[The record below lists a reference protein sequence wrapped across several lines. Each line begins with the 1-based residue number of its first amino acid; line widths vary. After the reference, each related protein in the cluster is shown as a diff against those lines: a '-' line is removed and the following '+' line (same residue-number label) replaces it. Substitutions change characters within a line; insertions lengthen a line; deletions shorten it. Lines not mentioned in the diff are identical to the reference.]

1 MSNRWVATLA
11 LSLVG
16 CGAFNYEDADGPR
29 YAGAGPPS
37 PPPGPRLRVATLNVE
52 LGEHVPLAI
61 EELEAVGPF
70 DVVLLQE
77 MDAEGTRRVAAALGM
92 RWVYYPAS
100 IHHERDFG
108 NAVLSRWPI
117 GEDHKVLLPH
127 RAPFDGRA
135 RAAVT
140 ATIDHPY
147 GSFFVSSV
155 HNETVLL
162 PLAARLE
169 QAAAILDDASA
180 HYPDQP
186 GLIAG
191 DFNSAEPLAV
201 ERTVALHR
209 RRGLRPIAPGPGE
222 ITADTPLG
230 PVTLDL
236 MFARGLGDLV
246 ARGVAPS
253 RGASD
258 HRVVWAELR
267 LQDR

>member
-1 MSNRWVATLA
+1 MTNRWMVVLA

-16 CGAFNYEDADGPR
+16 CAAFNYGAPQGPR

-37 PPPGPRLRVATLNVE
+37 PSPGPRLRVATFNVQFGVQVE
-52 LGEHVPLAI
+52 LAI
-61 EELEAVGPF
+61 SELSAVGPL

-77 MDAEGTRRVAAALGM
+77 MDAEGTRQIAEALGM

-100 IHHERDFG
+100 IHGDRDFG

-117 GEDHKVLLPH
+117 AEDHKVLLPH
-127 RAPFDGRA
+127 RSPFGGRA
-135 RAAVT
+135 RVAVS

-147 GSFFVSSV
+147 GAFFVSSV

-162 PLAARLE
+162 PLEGRLD
-169 QAAAILDDASA
+169 QAAAVLDDAGA
-180 HYPDQP
+180 RYPELP

-191 DFNSAEPLAV
+191 DFNTAEPHAV
-201 ERTVALHR
+201 ERTVALHELH
-209 RRGLRPIAPGPGE
+209 GLRPIAPGPGE
-222 ITADTPLG
+222 ATADSPLG

-236 MFARGLGDLV
+236 MFARDLGHVV

-253 RGASD
+253 VGASD
-258 HRVVWAELR
+258 HRVVWVELSR
-267 LQDR
+267 